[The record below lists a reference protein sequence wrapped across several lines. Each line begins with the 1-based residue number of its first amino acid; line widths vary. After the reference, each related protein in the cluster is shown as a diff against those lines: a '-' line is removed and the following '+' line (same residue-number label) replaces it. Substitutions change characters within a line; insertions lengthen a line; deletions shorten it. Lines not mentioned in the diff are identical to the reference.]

1 MYLLTYQYDSVQLRN
16 QYITMNV
23 TLLFSLFFLK
33 YECDHTFFPFFRKYE
48 CDPTFLEVIYVLK
61 SVAYNRD
68 EPLFN
73 KSGFWVW
80 L

>member
-23 TLLFSLFFLK
+23 TLLFPLFFWK
-33 YECDHTFFPFFRKYE
+33 YECDLTFFSFFWKYQ
-48 CDPTFLEVIYVLK
+48 CKPTFLEVIYVLK
-61 SVAYNRD
+61 SVAYDRD
-68 EPLFN
+68 ELLIN